1 MGNINLLACGQGR
14 QIPEEDVLKA
24 ENMVRVC
31 RMRKQ
36 VLGKQHAQLLLQA
49 KEQKEKN
56 PALSMRP
63 IALQLHQMKQQ
74 LKKLE
79 EVEMNFINIASISQ
93 TTGTLKSITQSYNTA
108 RDETENIN
116 IDDVLDLQ
124 DAIREQQETFAE
136 IDQALSQSCKSHIFL
151 HRYGLVVH
159 FFVFYRDASSD
170 TNRPAALQ
178 RRPLV
183 RSRYAPRKA
192 SGTRIGSVF
201 RSRNKS
207 GTKKTTADEPDL
219 DERSPFTSLV
229 EGRFAEDHHMQARDR
244 IFATAAAAFCVIT
257 VM

>member
-151 HRYGLVVH
+151 HRYGLIVH
-159 FFVFYRDASSD
+159 FFFYAGMLPVPPIDQPPFSGGPSSGPD
-170 TNRPAALQ
+170 MPQEKLLEQELEAYSEVETNQEPKKQPQTNPISMKDLPSPPSSKEDLPKTIICKPETEYSQ
-178 RRPLV
+178 QPQPL
-183 RSRYAPRKA
+183 SA
-192 SGTRIGSVF
+192 
-201 RSRNKS
+201 
-207 GTKKTTADEPDL
+207 
-219 DERSPFTSLV
+219 
-229 EGRFAEDHHMQARDR
+229 
-244 IFATAAAAFCVIT
+244 
-257 VM
+257 